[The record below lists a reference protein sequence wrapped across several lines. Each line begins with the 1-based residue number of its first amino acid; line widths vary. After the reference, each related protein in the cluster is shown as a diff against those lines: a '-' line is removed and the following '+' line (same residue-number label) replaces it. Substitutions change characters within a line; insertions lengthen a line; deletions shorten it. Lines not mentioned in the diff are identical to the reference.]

1 LIVLV
6 LEVPLIRIYNYIME
20 IKKGDIVNVKGEEW
34 GMYVI
39 EVEGDNVSYVEV
51 DLIGY
56 CKLEDIDKEDYVTL
70 PKQNFSWN

>member
-1 LIVLV
+1 
-6 LEVPLIRIYNYIME
+6 ME

-56 CKLEDIDKEDYVTL
+56 CKLEDIDKEDYVPL
-70 PKQNFSWN
+70 PKQNFGWN